1 MSKIDQALEHLI
13 ETVLESDEYREFDA
27 RRNEI
32 KRYPELKARLDEFR
46 ERNFLLQMSDNNA
59 FDKME
64 QLEREYED
72 IIENSMVSEFL
83 EAELSFCRM
92 MQDINLRLT
101 EALNFE

>member
-13 ETVLESDEYREFDA
+13 ATILESEEYREFDA
-27 RRNEI
+27 KRNEV
-32 KRYPELKARLDEFR
+32 KQYPELKARIDEFR
-46 ERNFLLQMSDNNA
+46 ERNFLLQISDNNA

-72 IIENSMVSEFL
+72 IIENSMVSDFL
-83 EAELSFCRM
+83 EAELAFCRM
-92 MQDINLRLT
+92 MQDLNLRLT